1 MPCASILAAA
11 KFEIATFSADV
22 TVPMGHGMMGGLWKS
37 KSVADPLFAKGV
49 VLTGGD
55 KPVVFVSV
63 DWCEI
68 RNASFDRW
76 REELASAADTTRERV
91 LVSAIHQHDAP
102 VTDLEAQRTLNRL
115 GLEGSVCDLA
125 FHEKA
130 VQRTAASLRTSL
142 EKMHLVTHIGL
153 GKAKVE
159 KIASNRRYVLPNG
172 KISFGRGSASGRNV
186 LAANAPE
193 GTIDPWLKSISFW
206 DGDRPIAALSG

>member
-1 MPCASILAAA
+1 MKPLLSLCAGLIFPCASILSAA

-76 REELASAADTTRERV
+76 REVLARAAGTTRERV
-91 LVSAIHQHDAP
+91 LVSAIHQHDALTFQHGL
-102 VTDLEAQRTLNRL
+102 VRAVLLGDRALAAGLGRL
-115 GLEGSVCDLA
+115 DEGPAHIVVPDDAHLEGDA
-125 FHEKA
+125 GGF
-130 VQRTAASLRTSL
+130 
-142 EKMHLVTHIGL
+142 
-153 GKAKVE
+153 
-159 KIASNRRYVLPNG
+159 
-172 KISFGRGSASGRNV
+172 
-186 LAANAPE
+186 
-193 GTIDPWLKSISFW
+193 
-206 DGDRPIAALSG
+206 